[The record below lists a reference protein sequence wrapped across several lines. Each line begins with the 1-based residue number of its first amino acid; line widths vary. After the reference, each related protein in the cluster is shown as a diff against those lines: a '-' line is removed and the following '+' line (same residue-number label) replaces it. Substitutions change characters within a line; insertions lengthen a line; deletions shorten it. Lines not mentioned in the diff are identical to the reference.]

1 MLKINKN
8 DKYSNI
14 TVPNK
19 WVGRTIEDLLKTELH
34 VPKKMLHHWRMNK
47 SLYYKEET
55 LPWSVKV
62 TPGDT
67 LSIPIYE
74 EEDNPIPSLDLP
86 LDILYEDE
94 DILVINKPAGLNT
107 HPVNHEDTQ
116 TLTNA
121 VSHYFLV
128 NSIKTKPR
136 HIHRLDKDTSGAI
149 LFAKHAYAGAI
160 LDEALADGQI
170 KRTYAALVC
179 GIMKKDCGTVNA
191 PIGRD
196 RHIAGRMRVSQSG
209 KNAITHY
216 RVDNRIKRANRTLVS
231 CRLETGRTHQIRVH
245 MSHIGHPLVNDVLY
259 GGKKDTHMKGQALH
273 AYKLNFLQPLTKEP
287 LQVEC
292 PLPWSL

>member
-8 DKYSNI
+8 DKYANI
-14 TVPNK
+14 TIPPN
-19 WVGRTIEDLLKTELH
+19 WNDRTIEDLLKKELH

-55 LPWSVKV
+55 QPWSVKV

-67 LSIPIYE
+67 LSIPIYGE
-74 EEDNPIPSLDLP
+74 EENPVPPFDLP
-86 LDILYEDE
+86 LSILYEDD

-107 HPVNHEDTQ
+107 HPANHEDTH

-121 VSHYFLV
+121 VSRYFLI
-128 NSIKTKPR
+128 NGIQTKPR

-179 GIMKKDCGTVNA
+179 GMVQKDAGTVNA

-196 RHIAGRMRVSQSG
+196 RHTAGRMRVSPSG
-209 KNAITHY
+209 KPAVTHFK
-216 RVDNRIKRANRTLVS
+216 VVKRMKQTNRTLVS

-245 MSHIGHPLVNDVLY
+245 MSHIKHPLVSDVLY
-259 GGKKDTHMKGQALH
+259 GGIKDSHIDGQALH
-273 AYKLNFLQPLTKEP
+273 AYKLDFLQPLTKER

-292 PLPWSL
+292 PIPWS

>member
-1 MLKINKN
+1 MLKINKI
-8 DKYSNI
+8 DKYANI
-14 TVPNK
+14 TIPPN
-19 WVGRTIEDLLKTELH
+19 WNGRTIEDLLKKELH

-62 TPGDT
+62 MPGDT

-74 EEDNPIPSLDLP
+74 EEDNSVPPFDLP
-86 LDILYEDE
+86 LSILYEDD
-94 DILVINKPAGLNT
+94 DILVINKPTGLNT
-107 HPVNHEDTQ
+107 HPANQEDMH

-121 VSHYFLV
+121 VSHYFLI
-128 NSIKTKPR
+128 NGIKTKPR

-179 GIMKKDCGTVNA
+179 GMVQKDAGTVNA

-196 RHIAGRMRVSQSG
+196 RHTAGRMRVSPNG
-209 KNAITHY
+209 KPAVTHY
-216 RVDNRIKRANRTLVS
+216 KVVKRMKQANRTLVS

-245 MSHIGHPLVNDVLY
+245 MSHIKHPLVSDVLY
-259 GGKKDTHMKGQALH
+259 GGIKDSHIKGQALH
-273 AYKLNFLQPLTKEP
+273 AYKLDFLQPLTKER

-292 PLPWSL
+292 PLPWS